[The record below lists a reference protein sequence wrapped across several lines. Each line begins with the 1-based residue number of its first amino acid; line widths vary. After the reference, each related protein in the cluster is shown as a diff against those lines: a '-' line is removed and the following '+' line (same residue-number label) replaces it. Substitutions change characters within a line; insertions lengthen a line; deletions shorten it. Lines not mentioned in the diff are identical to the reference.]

1 MQFSIFLVTFRRKP
15 NWLLPIT
22 AFPIDIGTFVPET
35 IFLLFLCYG
44 MNIPY
49 QFVILT
55 HSDHFSL
62 ELDNP
67 IWPYP
72 LAICHYFFEK
82 GNGMVKPELLEERI
96 FNSITW
102 APRIWGPWDNLF
114 DCRDRYAEYDWGFSY
129 GYWSGSKQIKED
141 ELSETAIYSNYF
153 WYIYHKK
160 GEVQETDSDFLQS
173 GTMQY
178 QTRDISFKEEGF
190 FRISQLI
197 WDLRI
202 HSFSYSKIRPLS
214 LCFHVENSL
223 QMKMKRWQSG
233 LVPVP
238 GEKSLLNIWL
248 ATVKKEQRMTKDETL
263 LVFTLNKSK
272 LVKIMIWAGIV
283 VITFAMAVRIY
294 PIFIFL
300 LKERIKPPF
309 SLSRYWDRLI
319 DFLVRYLWACAQR
332 IQTGI
337 RKQKGEFVVT
347 FSCRVKKRLYA
358 RAIEVGIHL
367 SLLSNLF
374 WIRKTTLAVGYRLL

>member
-1 MQFSIFLVTFRRKP
+1 M
-15 NWLLPIT
+15 
-22 AFPIDIGTFVPET
+22 E
-35 IFLLFLCYG
+35 
-44 MNIPY
+44 
-49 QFVILT
+49 
-55 HSDHFSL
+55 
-62 ELDNP
+62 
-67 IWPYP
+67 
-72 LAICHYFFEK
+72 FEK

-248 ATVKKEQRMTKDETL
+248 ATGSPGVRKKG
-263 LVFTLNKSK
+263 KS
-272 LVKIMIWAGIV
+272 
-283 VITFAMAVRIY
+283 
-294 PIFIFL
+294 
-300 LKERIKPPF
+300 
-309 SLSRYWDRLI
+309 
-319 DFLVRYLWACAQR
+319 
-332 IQTGI
+332 
-337 RKQKGEFVVT
+337 
-347 FSCRVKKRLYA
+347 
-358 RAIEVGIHL
+358 
-367 SLLSNLF
+367 
-374 WIRKTTLAVGYRLL
+374 TTNY

>member
-82 GNGMVKPELLEERI
+82 GNGMVKPEL
-96 FNSITW
+96 
-102 APRIWGPWDNLF
+102 
-114 DCRDRYAEYDWGFSY
+114 DRYAEYDWGFSY

-173 GTMQY
+173 GTMQ
-178 QTRDISFKEEGF
+178 RL

-248 ATVKKEQRMTKDETL
+248 AT
-263 LVFTLNKSK
+263 
-272 LVKIMIWAGIV
+272 
-283 VITFAMAVRIY
+283 
-294 PIFIFL
+294 
-300 LKERIKPPF
+300 
-309 SLSRYWDRLI
+309 
-319 DFLVRYLWACAQR
+319 
-332 IQTGI
+332 
-337 RKQKGEFVVT
+337 
-347 FSCRVKKRLYA
+347 
-358 RAIEVGIHL
+358 
-367 SLLSNLF
+367 
-374 WIRKTTLAVGYRLL
+374 

>member
-1 MQFSIFLVTFRRKP
+1 MRLKAVLLVLGHGF
-15 NWLLPIT
+15 
-22 AFPIDIGTFVPET
+22 
-35 IFLLFLCYG
+35 LFLEVECRLFYKG
-44 MNIPY
+44 GFPVPVL
-49 QFVILT
+49 F
-55 HSDHFSL
+55 
-62 ELDNP
+62 E
-67 IWPYP
+67 
-72 LAICHYFFEK
+72 CHYFKCFEMDIFEK

-102 APRIWGPWDNLF
+102 APRIWVG
-114 DCRDRYAEYDWGFSY
+114 DRYAEYDWGFSY

-141 ELSETAIYSNYF
+141 ELSETAIYSNYL

-248 ATVKKEQRMTKDETL
+248 KE
-263 LVFTLNKSK
+263 VAFP
-272 LVKIMIWAGIV
+272 G
-283 VITFAMAVRIY
+283 
-294 PIFIFL
+294 
-300 LKERIKPPF
+300 
-309 SLSRYWDRLI
+309 
-319 DFLVRYLWACAQR
+319 
-332 IQTGI
+332 
-337 RKQKGEFVVT
+337 
-347 FSCRVKKRLYA
+347 
-358 RAIEVGIHL
+358 
-367 SLLSNLF
+367 
-374 WIRKTTLAVGYRLL
+374 